1 MGEPTGGSREVK
13 MKFTT
18 ILHSVDE
25 MIGTITLNR
34 PEANNTFNIPMAE
47 ELNNALRLMDE
58 DSNVNVVVINANGRN
73 FCTGIDVNYVDG
85 KDMDEYLKWVRL
97 MEQMNMTIA
106 KMKKPVIAS
115 VHKIAVANGIGLVAA
130 CDLAIAADNAM
141 FGATAINVGLFCMG
155 PAVPLYK
162 SLGRKKTLELIMTG
176 DIIDAEEALRI
187 GLVNKIVPAENLQ
200 AETRKYAAKLA
211 GKSPLALQLGKQS
224 FYQMEDMKFEDALD
238 LTNYHF
244 ATLCTTEEG
253 QEGVRAFLEK
263 RKPEFRKD

>member
-1 MGEPTGGSREVK
+1 MNY
-13 MKFTT
+13 TT
-18 ILHSVDE
+18 VITRVED
-25 MIGTITLNR
+25 MVGTITLNR

-47 ELNNALRLMDE
+47 DLNRALREMDE
-58 DSNVNVVVINANGRN
+58 DTQVNVVVINANGRN

-85 KDMDEYLKWVRL
+85 KDMDQYLNWVRL
-97 MEQMNMTIA
+97 MEQMNLTIA
-106 KMKKPVIAS
+106 RMKKPVIAS

-130 CDLAIAADNAM
+130 CDLAIAADNAL

-162 SLGRKKTLELIMTG
+162 SLGRKRTLELIMTG
-176 DIIDAEEALRI
+176 DLIGAEEALRI
-187 GLVNKIVPAENLQ
+187 GLVNRVVKAEDLVE
-200 AETRKYAAKLA
+200 ETRKYAAKLA
-211 GKSPLALQLGKQS
+211 SKSPLAMQLGKSS
-224 FYQMEDMKFEDALD
+224 FYQMEDLKFDDALE

-263 RKPEFRKD
+263 REPNFRK